1 LILLGLTIWAGAN
14 PEPQA
19 ASQAEKT
26 PAAAPSQAQTDAPA
40 KPAPAA
46 AASTPS
52 AQTSAAK
59 PPAEVK
65 TTSPS
70 APYESGTVINVHTR
84 LVTIDVVATDGKGH
98 AITDLEAKDFS
109 ILEDGKPQTVR
120 AFGFQH
126 PREPDPKFQIPK
138 LPPNVFTNIP
148 QFATNSALNVI
159 LLDTL
164 NTSLADQSYARSQV
178 LHYLDSLPA
187 NEPTAVYVLT
197 DDLKLIHDFSTDSE
211 SLKQAVKSTN
221 IKFSVLL
228 DNPLETASSHADAA
242 TRQTRRR
249 MRIDETLL
257 ALESLARSLA
267 GFEGRKNLF
276 WVSEGFP
283 LSINPEATL
292 DPDAEADF
300 DEVENN
306 STKVAKAA
314 EILTDAQVAI
324 YPIDARGLAP
334 YTAFSAANSGGNM
347 RNGAE
352 FGRSL
357 MRESQH
363 FAASHD
369 TMNLLAENTGGKA
382 YYNRN
387 DIDGA
392 IRDGMNDGSTYYLL
406 GYYPDN
412 KTWDGKFRKLQIK
425 VTRASVKLRYRLGYY
440 AADLTAITGKNP
452 KQRERDLGS
461 ALMLDRPL
469 QTGIFFEA
477 GVIPPSE
484 KSQNKITVNYAVDP
498 HTVRIDPE
506 ADGLQHAELDC
517 VVQAFNEK
525 GKPAG
530 SIISSMQF
538 SLKQETYQKV
548 LKSGFPCQNQLE
560 LGPGKY
566 QLRFAIRDNRSGVI
580 GTSSGNVTVTAAVA
594 ENKENKKP

>member
-1 LILLGLTIWAGAN
+1 MPAV
-14 PEPQA
+14 A
-19 ASQAEKT
+19 ASPNT
-26 PAAAPSQAQTDAPA
+26 G
-40 KPAPAA
+40 KPA
-46 AASTPS
+46 
-52 AQTSAAK
+52 
-59 PPAEVK
+59 EMK
-65 TTSPS
+65 TTAPS
-70 APYESGTVINVHTR
+70 APFESGTVINVNTR
-84 LVTIDVVATDGKGH
+84 LVTIDVVATDGKNH
-98 AITDLEAKDFS
+98 AVTDLTAKDFS
-109 ILEDGKPQTVR
+109 ILEDGKPQTIR

-126 PREPDPKFQIPK
+126 PREPDPKVQIPK

-148 QFATNSALNVI
+148 QFVTNSALNVI

-164 NTSLADQSYARSQV
+164 NTSLTDQSYARSQV
-178 LHYLDSLPA
+178 LHYLDSLPP

-197 DDLKLIHDFSTDSE
+197 DDLKLVHDFSTDAE
-211 SLKQAVKSTN
+211 TLKQAVKSTN

-228 DNPLETASSHADAA
+228 DNPMETSTGHADAA
-242 TRQTRRR
+242 MRQTRRR
-249 MRIDETLL
+249 MRIDETML
-257 ALESLARSLA
+257 ALESLAHSLA

-300 DEVENN
+300 DQVENN

-314 EILTDAQVAI
+314 EVLTDAQVAI

-334 YTAFSAANSGGNM
+334 YTAFSAATPSTGNI

-363 FAASHD
+363 FTASHD

-425 VTRASVKLRYRLGYY
+425 VARTGIKLRFRLGYY
-440 AADLTAITGKNP
+440 AADPMAIIGKNT

-477 GVIPPSE
+477 AVMQPSE
-484 KSQNKITVNYAVDP
+484 KSQNKLTVNYAIDP

-506 ADGLQHAELDC
+506 ADGLQHADLDC
-517 VVQAFNEK
+517 VVQVFDEK
-525 GKPAG
+525 GKPVN

-548 LKSGFPCQNQLE
+548 LKSGFPCQNQIALQ
-560 LGPGKY
+560 PGKY
-566 QLRFAIRDNRSGVI
+566 QLRFAIRDDRSGVI
-580 GTSSGNVTVTAAVA
+580 GTSSGNVSVTAAVA
-594 ENKENKKP
+594 ESKKTQ